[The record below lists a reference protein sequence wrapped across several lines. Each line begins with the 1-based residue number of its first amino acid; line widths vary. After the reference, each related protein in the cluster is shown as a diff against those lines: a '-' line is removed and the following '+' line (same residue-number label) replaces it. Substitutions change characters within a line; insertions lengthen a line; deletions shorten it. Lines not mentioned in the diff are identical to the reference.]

1 MKIFLMLT
9 EQKSKMLYVK
19 NFNGFGFHPNQQY
32 KNLILATAILGE
44 TYHKLPHEVLASK
57 IEDLILDLEALQS
70 YREFQNQTSKIGEG
84 SLSEQIKV
92 KRKMLGLVV

>member
-1 MKIFLMLT
+1 M
-9 EQKSKMLYVK
+9 
-19 NFNGFGFHPNQQY
+19 
-32 KNLILATAILGE
+32 ATAILGE

-57 IEDLILDLEALQS
+57 IEDLILDLEALQF
-70 YREFQNQTSKIGEG
+70 YREFQKEMGKMGEG